1 MTTSDL
7 NPTQQSVVDVL
18 GKPAGWL
25 PLPLAVVDSVRD
37 QIETGLAA
45 LAAKITPDRP
55 LFISKSSLTTVH
67 GCEAHYLAS
76 LDSFEWTILNVR
88 GTVMHKAVE
97 LAINW
102 RGPIEPALLVD
113 EALAR
118 LEDEESRGPSEFI
131 AQLSAGER
139 AQLRSYAV
147 DLYTKF
153 EESFPPLKASWRPVT
168 ESAAR
173 VELFGGLIFLSTRVD
188 LTLGGPGSK
197 VIIDLKSGRI
207 YSNHR
212 EDLRFYALVES
223 LRSGQPPRRLATY
236 SLESARA
243 DVEEVSEGVLQAA
256 VRRVIDG
263 ANAIFEITRE
273 SREPKLNP
281 GAQCRWCPLNK
292 TCETGQKFLK
302 RGFED
307 D

>member
-1 MTTSDL
+1 MSYQEL
-7 NPTQQSVVDVL
+7 NPTQQAVVDVL
-18 GKPAGWL
+18 GKPAGWV
-25 PLPLAVVDSVRD
+25 PLPTTVVDTLRIQLEESL
-37 QIETGLAA
+37 TP
-45 LAAKITPDRP
+45 LAAKLSPERP
-55 LFISKSSLTTVH
+55 LYISKSSLTTVH
-67 GCEAHYLAS
+67 GCEAHFMAS
-76 LDSFEWTILNVR
+76 LDTFEWTLMNVR

-97 LAINW
+97 LSINW
-102 RGPIEPALLVD
+102 RGPVEPADLVD

-131 AQLSAGER
+131 AQLSPGDR
-139 AQLRSYAV
+139 AQLRGYAV

-153 EESFPPLKASWRPVT
+153 EESFPPLKSSWRPVT

-173 VELFGGLIFLSTRVD
+173 VELFYGAIFMSTRVD

-223 LRSGQPPRRLATY
+223 LRSGQAPRRLATY

-243 DVEEVSEGVLQAA
+243 DVEEVTEGVLQAA
-256 VRRVIDG
+256 ARRVVAG
-263 ANAIFEITRE
+263 ATAIYELTRE

-281 GAQCRWCPLNK
+281 GPQCRWCPLRDS
-292 TCETGQKFLK
+292 CEIGQQFLE

>member
-1 MTTSDL
+1 MTTNEL
-7 NPTQQSVVDVL
+7 NPMQQNVVEVL
-18 GKPAGWL
+18 GKPAGWV
-25 PLPLAVVDSVRD
+25 PLPLSVVDSVRE
-37 QIETGLAA
+37 QVETGLAP
-45 LAAKITPDRP
+45 LAKKLSPDRP

-67 GCEAHYLAS
+67 GCEANYLAS

-97 LAINW
+97 LSINW

-131 AQLSAGER
+131 AQLSPGER

-153 EESFPPLKASWRPVT
+153 EESFPPLKAAWRPVT

-173 VELFGGLIFLSTRVD
+173 VELFSGLIFLSTRVD

-256 VRRVIDG
+256 VRRVVDG
-263 ANAIFEITRE
+263 ANAIYELTRE
-273 SREPKLNP
+273 DREPTLSP
-281 GAQCRWCPLNK
+281 GAHCRWCPLQQ
-292 TCETGQKFLK
+292 TCETGQQFLE

>member
-1 MTTSDL
+1 MSNQEL
-7 NPTQQSVVDVL
+7 NPTQQAVVDVL
-18 GKPAGWL
+18 GKPAGWV
-25 PLPLAVVDSVRD
+25 PLPTTVVDTLRIQLEES
-37 QIETGLAA
+37 LAP
-45 LAAKITPDRP
+45 LAAKLSPEHP
-55 LFISKSSLTTVH
+55 LYISKSSLTTVH
-67 GCEAHYLAS
+67 GCEAHFMAS
-76 LDSFEWTILNVR
+76 LDTFEWTLMNVR

-97 LAINW
+97 LSINW
-102 RGPIEPALLVD
+102 RGPVEPADLVD

-131 AQLSAGER
+131 AQLSPGDR
-139 AQLRSYAV
+139 AQLRGYAV

-173 VELFGGLIFLSTRVD
+173 VELFNGAIFMSTRVD

-223 LRSGQPPRRLATY
+223 LRSGQAPRRLATY

-243 DVEEVSEGVLQAA
+243 DVEEVTEGVLQAA
-256 VRRVIDG
+256 ARRVVDG
-263 ANAIFEITRE
+263 ATAIYELTRE
-273 SREPKLNP
+273 NREPKLNP
-281 GAQCRWCPLNK
+281 GPQCRWCPLK
-292 TCETGQKFLK
+292 DSCEIGQQFLE

>member
-1 MTTSDL
+1 MSNQEL
-7 NPTQQSVVDVL
+7 NPMQQQVVDVL
-18 GKPAGWL
+18 GKPAGWV
-25 PLPLAVVDSVRD
+25 PLPLTVVTAVRD
-37 QIETGLAA
+37 QLETALAP
-45 LAAKITPDRP
+45 LAAKLSPDQP
-55 LFISKSSLTTVH
+55 LYVSKGSLNTVH
-67 GCEAHYLAS
+67 GCEAHFMAS
-76 LDSFEWTILNVR
+76 LNSFEWTISNVR

-102 RGPIEPALLVD
+102 RGHIEPADLVE
-113 EALAR
+113 EALTR
-118 LEDEESRGPSEFI
+118 LEDEQSRGPSEFI
-131 AQLSAGER
+131 AQLSSGER

-168 ESAAR
+168 ESSAR

-243 DVEEVSEGVLQAA
+243 DVEEVSEGVLQSA

-263 ANAIFEITRE
+263 ANAIYELTRE
-273 SREPKLNP
+273 SREPQLNA
-281 GAQCRWCPLNK
+281 GAQCRWCPLKDN
-292 TCETGQKFLK
+292 CETGKQFLE

>member
-1 MTTSDL
+1 MSNQEL
-7 NPTQQSVVDVL
+7 NPMQQSVVDVL
-18 GKPAGWL
+18 GKPVGWV
-25 PLPLAVVDSVRD
+25 PLPITVVDAVRA
-37 QIETGLAA
+37 QLEIA
-45 LAAKITPDRP
+45 LAPLAEKLTPERP

-67 GCEAHYLAS
+67 GCEAHFVAS

-97 LAINW
+97 LSINW
-102 RGPIEPALLVD
+102 RGPVEPADLVD

-131 AQLSAGER
+131 AQLSPGER

-173 VELFGGLIFLSTRVD
+173 VELFGGAIFLSTRVD
-188 LTLGGPGSK
+188 LTLGAPGSK

-223 LRSGQPPRRLATY
+223 LRSGQAPRRLATY

-256 VRRVIDG
+256 VRRVVDG
-263 ANAIFEITRE
+263 ANAIYELTRE
-273 SREPKLNP
+273 DREPKLNP
-281 GAQCRWCPLNK
+281 GSQCRWCPLK
-292 TCETGQKFLK
+292 DSCETGQNFLK

>member
-1 MTTSDL
+1 MSNQEL
-7 NPTQQSVVDVL
+7 NPMQQQVVDVL
-18 GKPAGWL
+18 GKPAGWV
-25 PLPLAVVDSVRD
+25 PLPITVVTAVREQLETSLAP
-37 QIETGLAA
+37 
-45 LAAKITPDRP
+45 LAAKLSPDQP
-55 LFISKSSLTTVH
+55 LYVSKSSLNTVH
-67 GCEAHYLAS
+67 GCEAHFMAS
-76 LDSFEWTILNVR
+76 LDSFEWTISNVR

-102 RGPIEPALLVD
+102 RGHVEPADLVE

-118 LEDEESRGPSEFI
+118 LEHEQSRGASEFI
-131 AQLSAGER
+131 AQLSSGER

-168 ESAAR
+168 ESSAR
-173 VELFGGLIFLSTRVD
+173 VELLGGLIIFSTRVD

-243 DVEEVSEGVLQAA
+243 DVEEVSEGVLQSA

-263 ANAIFEITRE
+263 ANAIYELTRE

-281 GAQCRWCPLNK
+281 GAQCRWCPLK
-292 TCETGQKFLK
+292 DGCETGKQFLE
-302 RGFED
+302 RGFEYD
-307 D
+307 

>member
-292 TCETGQKFLK
+292 TCETGQKFLE
-302 RGFED
+302 RDFED

>member
-1 MTTSDL
+1 MTTGEL
-7 NPTQQSVVDVL
+7 NPMQQSVVDVL
-18 GKPAGWL
+18 GKPAGWV
-25 PLPLAVVDSVRD
+25 PLPISVVESVRE
-37 QIETGLAA
+37 QIETALAS
-45 LAAKITPDRP
+45 LAAKLTADRP

-102 RGPIEPALLVD
+102 RGSVEPAALVD

-131 AQLSAGER
+131 AQLSPGER

-173 VELFGGLIFLSTRVD
+173 VEIFNGLIFLSTRVD

-243 DVEEVSEGVLQAA
+243 DVEEVTEGVLQSA
-256 VRRVIDG
+256 VRRVVDG
-263 ANAIFEITRE
+263 ANAIYELTRE
-273 SREPKLNP
+273 EREPKLNP
-281 GAQCRWCPLNK
+281 GSQCRWCPLK
-292 TCETGQKFLK
+292 ETCETGKQFLE

>member
-1 MTTSDL
+1 MSNQEL
-7 NPTQQSVVDVL
+7 NPTQQAVVDVL
-18 GKPAGWL
+18 GKPAGWV
-25 PLPLAVVDSVRD
+25 PLPTTVVDTLRIQLEES
-37 QIETGLAA
+37 LAP
-45 LAAKITPDRP
+45 LAAKLSPERP
-55 LFISKSSLTTVH
+55 LYISKSSLTTVH
-67 GCEAHYLAS
+67 GCEAHFMAS
-76 LDSFEWTILNVR
+76 LDTFEWTLMNVR

-97 LAINW
+97 LSINW
-102 RGPIEPALLVD
+102 RGPVEPADLVD

-131 AQLSAGER
+131 AQLSPGDR
-139 AQLRSYAV
+139 AQLRGYAV

-173 VELFGGLIFLSTRVD
+173 VELFSGAIFMSTRVD

-223 LRSGQPPRRLATY
+223 LRSGQAPRRLATY

-243 DVEEVSEGVLQAA
+243 DVEEVTEGVLQAA
-256 VRRVIDG
+256 ARRVVAG
-263 ANAIFEITRE
+263 ATAIYELTRE
-273 SREPKLNP
+273 NREPKLNP
-281 GAQCRWCPLNK
+281 GPQCRWCPLK
-292 TCETGQKFLK
+292 DSCEIGQQFLE

>member
-1 MTTSDL
+1 MSNQEL
-7 NPTQQSVVDVL
+7 NPMQQRVVDVL
-18 GKPAGWL
+18 GKPAGWV
-25 PLPLAVVDSVRD
+25 PLPITVVTAVREQLETALAP
-37 QIETGLAA
+37 
-45 LAAKITPDRP
+45 LAAKLSPDQP
-55 LFISKSSLTTVH
+55 LYVSKGSLNTVH
-67 GCEAHYLAS
+67 GCEAHFMAS
-76 LDSFEWTILNVR
+76 LDSFEWTISNVR

-102 RGPIEPALLVD
+102 RGHIEPADLVE
-113 EALAR
+113 EALTR
-118 LEDEESRGPSEFI
+118 LEDEQSRGPSEFI
-131 AQLSAGER
+131 AQLSSGER

-168 ESAAR
+168 ESSAR

-243 DVEEVSEGVLQAA
+243 DVEEVSEGVLQSA

-263 ANAIFEITRE
+263 ANAIYELTRQ
-273 SREPKLNP
+273 SREPQLNP
-281 GAQCRWCPLNK
+281 GAQCRWCPLKDN
-292 TCETGQKFLK
+292 CETGKQFLE

>member
-1 MTTSDL
+1 MSNQEL
-7 NPTQQSVVDVL
+7 NPTQQAVVDVL
-18 GKPAGWL
+18 GKPAGWV
-25 PLPLAVVDSVRD
+25 PLPTTVVETLRIQLEESLAP
-37 QIETGLAA
+37 LAEK
-45 LAAKITPDRP
+45 LSPERP
-55 LFISKSSLTTVH
+55 LYISKSSLTTVH
-67 GCEAHYLAS
+67 GCEAHFMAS
-76 LDSFEWTILNVR
+76 LDTFEWTLMNVR

-97 LAINW
+97 LSINW
-102 RGPIEPALLVD
+102 RGPIEPAELVD

-131 AQLSAGER
+131 AQLSPGDR
-139 AQLRSYAV
+139 AQLRGYAV

-173 VELFGGLIFLSTRVD
+173 VELFGGAIFMSTRVD

-223 LRSGQPPRRLATY
+223 LRSGQAPRRLATY

-243 DVEEVSEGVLQAA
+243 DVEEVTEGVLQAA
-256 VRRVIDG
+256 ARRVVDG
-263 ANAIFEITRE
+263 ATAIYELTRE
-273 SREPKLNP
+273 NREPKLNP
-281 GAQCRWCPLNK
+281 GPQCRWCPLK
-292 TCETGQKFLK
+292 DSCEIGQQFLE

>member
-1 MTTSDL
+1 MSNQEL
-7 NPTQQSVVDVL
+7 NPTQQAVVDVL
-18 GKPAGWL
+18 GKPAGWV
-25 PLPLAVVDSVRD
+25 PLPTTVVETLRIQLEESLAP
-37 QIETGLAA
+37 LAKK
-45 LAAKITPDRP
+45 LSPERP
-55 LFISKSSLTTVH
+55 LYISKSSLTTVH
-67 GCEAHYLAS
+67 GCEAHFMAS
-76 LDSFEWTILNVR
+76 LDTFEWTLLNVR

-97 LAINW
+97 LSINW
-102 RGPIEPALLVD
+102 RGPIEPAELVD

-131 AQLSAGER
+131 SQLSPGDR
-139 AQLRSYAV
+139 AQLRGYAV

-173 VELFGGLIFLSTRVD
+173 VELFSGAIFMSTRVD

-223 LRSGQPPRRLATY
+223 LRSGQAPRRLATY

-243 DVEEVSEGVLQAA
+243 DVEEVTEGVLQAA
-256 VRRVIDG
+256 ARRVVDG
-263 ANAIFEITRE
+263 ATAIYELTRE
-273 SREPKLNP
+273 NREPKLNP
-281 GAQCRWCPLNK
+281 GPQCRWCPLK
-292 TCETGQKFLK
+292 DSCEIGQQFLE

>member
-1 MTTSDL
+1 MTTGEL
-7 NPTQQSVVDVL
+7 NPMQQSVVDVL
-18 GKPAGWL
+18 GKPAGWV
-25 PLPLAVVDSVRD
+25 PLPISVVESVRE
-37 QIETGLAA
+37 QIETA
-45 LAAKITPDRP
+45 LAPMAAKLTTDRP

-102 RGPIEPALLVD
+102 RGSVEPAALVD

-131 AQLSAGER
+131 AQLSPGER

-173 VELFGGLIFLSTRVD
+173 VELFKGLIFLSTRVD

-243 DVEEVSEGVLQAA
+243 DVEEVTEGVLQSA
-256 VRRVIDG
+256 VRRVVDG
-263 ANAIFEITRE
+263 ANAIYELTRE
-273 SREPKLNP
+273 EREPKLNP
-281 GAQCRWCPLNK
+281 GSQCRWCPLK
-292 TCETGQKFLK
+292 ETCETGKQFLE

>member
-1 MTTSDL
+1 MSNQEL
-7 NPTQQSVVDVL
+7 NPTQQAVVDVL
-18 GKPAGWL
+18 GKPAGWV
-25 PLPLAVVDSVRD
+25 PLPTTVVATLRIQLEESLAP
-37 QIETGLAA
+37 LAEK
-45 LAAKITPDRP
+45 LSPERP
-55 LFISKSSLTTVH
+55 LYISKSSLTTVH
-67 GCEAHYLAS
+67 GCEAHFMAS
-76 LDSFEWTILNVR
+76 LDTFEWTLMNVR

-97 LAINW
+97 LSINW
-102 RGPIEPALLVD
+102 RGPIEPAELVD

-131 AQLSAGER
+131 AQLSPGDR
-139 AQLRSYAV
+139 AQLRGYAV

-173 VELFGGLIFLSTRVD
+173 VELFSGAIFMSTRVD

-223 LRSGQPPRRLATY
+223 LRSGQAPRRLATY

-243 DVEEVSEGVLQAA
+243 DVEEVTEGVLQAA
-256 VRRVIDG
+256 ARRVVDG
-263 ANAIFEITRE
+263 ATAIYELTRE
-273 SREPKLNP
+273 NRQPKLNP
-281 GAQCRWCPLNK
+281 GPQCRWCPLK
-292 TCETGQKFLK
+292 ESCEIGQQFLE

>member
-1 MTTSDL
+1 MTTGEL
-7 NPTQQSVVDVL
+7 NPMQQSVVDVL
-18 GKPAGWL
+18 GKPAGWV
-25 PLPLAVVDSVRD
+25 PLPISVVESVRE
-37 QIETGLAA
+37 QIETTLAP
-45 LAAKITPDRP
+45 LAAKLTADRP

-102 RGPIEPALLVD
+102 RGSVEPSALVD

-131 AQLSAGER
+131 AQLTPGER

-173 VELFGGLIFLSTRVD
+173 VELFNGLIFLSTRVD

-243 DVEEVSEGVLQAA
+243 DVEEVTEGVLQSA
-256 VRRVIDG
+256 VRRVVDG
-263 ANAIFEITRE
+263 ANAIYELTRE
-273 SREPKLNP
+273 EREPKLNP
-281 GAQCRWCPLNK
+281 GSQCRWCPLK
-292 TCETGQKFLK
+292 ETCETGKQFLE

>member
-1 MTTSDL
+1 MTTGEL
-7 NPTQQSVVDVL
+7 NPMQQSVVDVL
-18 GKPAGWL
+18 GKPAGWV
-25 PLPLAVVDSVRD
+25 PLPISVVESVRE
-37 QIETGLAA
+37 QIETALAP
-45 LAAKITPDRP
+45 LAAKLTADRP

-102 RGPIEPALLVD
+102 RGSVEPAALVD

-131 AQLSAGER
+131 AQLSPGER

-153 EESFPPLKASWRPVT
+153 EESFPPLKAAWRPVT

-173 VELFGGLIFLSTRVD
+173 VELFKGLIFLSTRVD

-243 DVEEVSEGVLQAA
+243 DVEEVTEGVLQAA
-256 VRRVIDG
+256 VRRVVDG
-263 ANAIFEITRE
+263 ANAIYELTRE
-273 SREPKLNP
+273 EREPKLNP
-281 GAQCRWCPLNK
+281 GSQCRWCPLK
-292 TCETGQKFLK
+292 ETCETGKQFLE

>member
-1 MTTSDL
+1 MSNQEL
-7 NPTQQSVVDVL
+7 NPTQQAVVDVL
-18 GKPAGWL
+18 GKPAGWV
-25 PLPLAVVDSVRD
+25 PLPTTVVDTLRIQLEES
-37 QIETGLAA
+37 LAP
-45 LAAKITPDRP
+45 LAAKLSPERP
-55 LFISKSSLTTVH
+55 LYISKSSLTTVH
-67 GCEAHYLAS
+67 GCEAHFMAS
-76 LDSFEWTILNVR
+76 LDTFEWTLMNVR

-97 LAINW
+97 LSINW
-102 RGPIEPALLVD
+102 RGPVEPADLVD

-131 AQLSAGER
+131 AQLSPGDR
-139 AQLRSYAV
+139 AQLRGYAV

-173 VELFGGLIFLSTRVD
+173 VELFSGAIFMSTRVD

-223 LRSGQPPRRLATY
+223 LRSGQAPRRLATY

-243 DVEEVSEGVLQAA
+243 DVEEVTEGVLQAA
-256 VRRVIDG
+256 ARRVVDG
-263 ANAIFEITRE
+263 ATAIYELTRE

-281 GAQCRWCPLNK
+281 GPQCRWCPLK
-292 TCETGQKFLK
+292 DSCEIGQQFLE

>member
-1 MTTSDL
+1 
-7 NPTQQSVVDVL
+7 
-18 GKPAGWL
+18 
-25 PLPLAVVDSVRD
+25 
-37 QIETGLAA
+37 
-45 LAAKITPDRP
+45 
-55 LFISKSSLTTVH
+55 LTTVH

-102 RGPIEPALLVD
+102 RGSVEPAALVD

-131 AQLSAGER
+131 AQLSPGER

-153 EESFPPLKASWRPVT
+153 EESFPPLKAAWRPVT

-173 VELFGGLIFLSTRVD
+173 VELFKGLIFLSTRVD

-243 DVEEVSEGVLQAA
+243 DVEEVTEGVLQSA
-256 VRRVIDG
+256 VRRVVDG
-263 ANAIFEITRE
+263 ANAIYELTRE
-273 SREPKLNP
+273 EREPKLNP
-281 GAQCRWCPLNK
+281 GSQCRWCPLK
-292 TCETGQKFLK
+292 ETCETGKQFLE